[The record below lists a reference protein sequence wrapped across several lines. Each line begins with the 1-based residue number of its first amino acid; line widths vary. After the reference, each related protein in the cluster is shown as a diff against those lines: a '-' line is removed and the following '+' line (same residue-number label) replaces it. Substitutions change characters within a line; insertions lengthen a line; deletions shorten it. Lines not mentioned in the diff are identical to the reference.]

1 MYDYKNWKDKTAAT
15 LDTRKDTV
23 THGIVLRFSKCPVTN
38 SKIEKNTE
46 ANCNT
51 AKQLRKT
58 TGCSNTIKI
67 PCESGGNIS
76 LYFWESEHFEN
87 KYYNASKRNAHSLP
101 ICEIYKL
108 SVQ

>member
-1 MYDYKNWKDKTAAT
+1 MSGYKNWKDKTAAT

-23 THGIVLRFSKCPVTN
+23 THETN